1 VNASPGLGAFGS
13 KSAATLQKGLDL
25 AKEARDFCTHSDPK
39 HAKQR
44 LKQVKRTVIQYA
56 HRLSGLPARKKIDA
70 TLRATVLA
78 PAKPLEADI
87 GTLRSRVSCP
97 ADGAS

>member
-1 VNASPGLGAFGS
+1 
-13 KSAATLQKGLDL
+13 
-25 AKEARDFCTHSDPK
+25 
-39 HAKQR
+39 
-44 LKQVKRTVIQYA
+44 VIQYA

-78 PAKPLEADI
+78 PAKPLEADV
-87 GTLRSRVSCP
+87 GTLRSRLSCP